1 MIMTGNEAAR
11 DRNRLT
17 SWTFV
22 YPADRDKIRNATT
35 AQQKK
40 RTSRP

>member
-22 YPADRDKIRNATT
+22 NPTDRDKTRNAT
-35 AQQKK
+35 KHSK
-40 RTSRP
+40 